1 MKKKGY
7 RLLAL
12 LMAAAMTTLT
22 ACSGSD
28 TAGDTSAA
36 DSAAVSGETPAE
48 IAEGAS
54 ISQQQ
59 DVVAVVGLHRL
70 AQLALRQGHARLDE
84 GAHQAAAA
92 VTMEP
97 SARKV

>member
-28 TAGDTSAA
+28 TAGDTAAA
-36 DSAAVSGETPAE
+36 DSAVVSGETQAE

-59 DVVAVVGLHRL
+59 DVVA
-70 AQLALRQGHARLDE
+70 
-84 GAHQAAAA
+84 A
-92 VTMEP
+92 VNVDFTTMDP
-97 SARKV
+97 MAPAIRYPAVFSA